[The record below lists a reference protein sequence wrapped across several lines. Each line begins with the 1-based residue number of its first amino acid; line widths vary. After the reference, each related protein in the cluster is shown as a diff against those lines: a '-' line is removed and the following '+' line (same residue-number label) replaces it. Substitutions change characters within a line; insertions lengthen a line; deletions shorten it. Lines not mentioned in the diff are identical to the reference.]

1 MEEEKIEN
9 AITYAQATNKIE
21 DLNLSNE
28 ELDQIIDAIKKE
40 EDSKDFINNITS
52 IDEEKHDKIK

>member
-1 MEEEKIEN
+1 MEEEKLES